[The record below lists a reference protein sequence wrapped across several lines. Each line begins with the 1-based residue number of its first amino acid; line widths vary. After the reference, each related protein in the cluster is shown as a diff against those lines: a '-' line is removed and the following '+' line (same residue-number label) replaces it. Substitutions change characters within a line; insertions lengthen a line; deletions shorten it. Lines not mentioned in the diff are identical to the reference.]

1 MPCIETPCAP
11 CRRPTAAAAWSPL
24 LAALALAVSGA
35 ALAVAPEASA
45 PVAGGPQHVAQA
57 PAASAAAPV
66 APAEPVRLPAPAA
79 ARDWDE
85 FKLQAAHRLMAANP
99 DTTYTTPVSDPLLA
113 IPVLEVE
120 LERDGRVRSIRVVR
134 VPTQAEDTTQMAIDA
149 VHRAA
154 PYGDM
159 SRLSRPWKWVEVF
172 LFDEDRRF
180 KPRTLDN

>member
-1 MPCIETPCAP
+1 MLCIKGRRRQQRNAARAALLAACTVSLVMSRLASAADAP
-11 CRRPTAAAAWSPL
+11 KPAAPATRAPTAERFTLPPAAAAS
-24 LAALALAVSGA
+24 
-35 ALAVAPEASA
+35 
-45 PVAGGPQHVAQA
+45 
-57 PAASAAAPV
+57 
-66 APAEPVRLPAPAA
+66 
-79 ARDWDE
+79 DWDG
-85 FKLQAAHRLMAANP
+85 FKLQAAQRLMAANP
-99 DTTYTTPVSDPLLA
+99 DITYTGPVLDPLLA

-134 VPTQAEDTTQMAIDA
+134 VPTQAGDTTQLAIDA

-159 SRLSRPWKWVEVF
+159 SRLAKPWKWVEVF